1 MKEELIKYVMEKAN
15 KQYSDDFPI
24 LHIEVWIRE
33 FFDYYQPERL
43 NPETPK
49 GDAIV

>member
-1 MKEELIKYVMEKAN
+1 MKIIIPDAESIPYITGEIKAYLEWPSCR
-15 KQYSDDFPI
+15 YF
-24 LHIEVWIRE
+24 EVHN
-33 FFDYYQPERL
+33 QPERL